1 MKVVIS
7 GYYGFGNIGDEA
19 ILSVSI
25 NLLRSLLP
33 TVEITVLS
41 AKAEKTASL
50 FQVKA
55 ISRND
60 FSLIASEVKKADL
73 FISGGGGLLQDV
85 TSRRSLY
92 YYLAL
97 ISLAQY
103 YKVPTLLLAQG
114 VGPLTSKSSLK
125 LLSLVLKGVKSIS
138 VRDKSSAIL
147 LNNLGYTGKLLLTA
161 DLAFLLKPDYL
172 RGSRVLE
179 KLNIHN
185 KPYLFLSPS
194 RALDSPSKVESAIQT
209 VLFLKEEYG
218 LEILVVP
225 FYPRH
230 DHFALELIKSRLK
243 DRAHYIEDCFEP
255 EVALALVGKS
265 EMVVSSRLHP
275 IISAAITEV
284 PFLGISYDPKID
296 NLANELGEGLTLQLS
311 KVNPADMIYNSI
323 KIYENRAEIKA
334 RLKNL
339 LLPLIERALLN
350 INLIREFIN

>member
-33 TVEITVLS
+33 DIEITVLS

-60 FSLIASEVKKADL
+60 FSLITSEVKKADL

-138 VRDKSSAIL
+138 VRDKPSATL
-147 LNNLGYTGKLLLTA
+147 LETLGYKGKLLLTA

-172 RGSRVLE
+172 KGAQVLE
-179 KLNIHN
+179 SLAINN

-194 RALDSPSKVESAIQT
+194 RALDRPSIVESVIQT

-230 DHFALELIKSRLK
+230 DHFTLELIKNRLK
-243 DRAHYIEDCFEP
+243 DRAHYVEDCFEP
-255 EVALALVGKS
+255 EVALALVGRS
-265 EMVVSSRLHP
+265 EMIFSSRLHP

-284 PFLGISYDPKID
+284 PFLGISYDPKVD
-296 NLANELGEGLTLQLS
+296 NLAKELGEGLTLPLS
-311 KVNPADMIYNSI
+311 KVKPADMIYHSI

-334 RLKNL
+334 RLKKL
-339 LLPLIERALLN
+339 LLPLIERARLN
-350 INLIREFIN
+350 INIIKEFIN

>member
-25 NLLRSLLP
+25 NLLRSILP
-33 TVEITVLS
+33 KVEITVLS
-41 AKAEKTASL
+41 AKALKTASL

-114 VGPLTSKSSLK
+114 VGPLTSKFSLK

-138 VRDKSSAIL
+138 VRDKSSATFI
-147 LNNLGYTGKLLLTA
+147 NNLGYTGKLLLTA
-161 DLAFLLKPDYL
+161 DLAFLLKPDYSK
-172 RGSRVLE
+172 GAQVLE
-179 KLNIHN
+179 KLNINN

-194 RALDSPSKVESAIQT
+194 RALDNPSKVESVIQT

-230 DHFALELIKSRLK
+230 DYFTLNLIKRRLK
-243 DRAHYIEDCFEP
+243 DRAHYFDDCFEP

-265 EMVVSSRLHP
+265 EIVVSSRLHP
-275 IISAAITEV
+275 IISAVITEV

-296 NLANELGEGLTLQLS
+296 NLVNELGEGLTLQLS

-323 KIYENRAEIKA
+323 ITYENRDEIKA
-334 RLKNL
+334 RLKKL
-339 LLPLIERALLN
+339 LLPLIERASLN
-350 INLIREFIN
+350 FNFIREFIN